1 MYCTE
6 KKGFLKTKKQLK
18 KWKVRYHELIMGKP
32 SYDILI
38 DDKSLNFNKNWSFEI
53 DKKIKMKLKI
63 N

>member
-1 MYCTE
+1 
-6 KKGFLKTKKQLK
+6 
-18 KWKVRYHELIMGKP
+18 MGKP